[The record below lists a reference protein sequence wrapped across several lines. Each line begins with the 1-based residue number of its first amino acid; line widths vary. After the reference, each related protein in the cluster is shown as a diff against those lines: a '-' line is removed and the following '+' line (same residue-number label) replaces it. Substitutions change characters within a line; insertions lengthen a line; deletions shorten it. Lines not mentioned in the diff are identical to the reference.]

1 MLSPRHF
8 RPDANAAHQAGVHG
22 AKAPEIGGS
31 PTGGINPQVNTYMYV
46 RARGADSAIVQLPP
60 TWENVYVNVLANW
73 NAMARCMDNWSKLDD
88 PDQVKAYAAI
98 LKRLT
103 DPANFEGFLFMPV
116 TRDMSSGERA
126 LLYNFLDSSPMK
138 ALF

>member
-1 MLSPRHF
+1 MLLIRL
-8 RPDANAAHQAGVHG
+8 
-22 AKAPEIGGS
+22 EC
-31 PTGGINPQVNTYMYV
+31 MV
-46 RARGADSAIVQLPP
+46 RKLRKSVEAQLVASIRKSTLTCMFERGERIAIVQLPP